1 MNVAAHSSVA
11 SSTPKS
17 ERAYERVEGIHVLRI
32 GGTDYEM
39 GYQHGQLLR
48 DSIPCGPLPYFARY
62 VEKLLSAGLVGSFG
76 RPASRAL
83 GTVLSATVG
92 RKIAKRFPPRVL
104 DAMNGLADGAGLS
117 RKEILRAVTM
127 PETYLWVG
135 SAYKKVFRSPLAPR
149 YGVPVLGCTSAI
161 AWGNATARHVGG
173 RMLHGRNFDYQ
184 GVGVWDREQAVVFH
198 EPKDGQPYVSVAA
211 AGVLLGGVTAMNASG
226 LTLVVHQHIAC
237 TDFDLDGLPVGVV
250 GDEVMRSAKTLD
262 DAKRILDAHRPNG
275 AWTYVVTSAKE
286 NAAMAYEVTSDRRA
300 IISPSDLS
308 SATSPLGSKNGRT
321 ATKEGG
327 VFGYSNVYLHRDLQP
342 TEVDFYPSYWRN
354 NMARFRRANQRLDE
368 AYGSIDAD
376 AIASILGDI
385 GEEGTCRFSTI
396 SALTT
401 VASVVFDAS
410 RGIVYVATGRPPVC
424 NRPYVAFDLN
434 ARAARTDLQ
443 RVVGGALID
452 ETARDAFD
460 AYRDAFEAHFNDADV
475 PTARKHVARARELQ
489 PKQSIYAFVAGL
501 LALADRDASAALA
514 AFDAALALG
523 HADSQRVAAFHL
535 WRGRALDAMD
545 PSGRRRD
552 DALAEYRAA
561 RAGDPNVRRAAQKNE
576 RKPYAMSAPAVEWS
590 FGDVI
595 SP

>member
-1 MNVAAHSSVA
+1 MNVAAHPSVA
-11 SSTPKS
+11 PASTSSASITPNT
-17 ERAYERVEGIHVLRI
+17 YERVEGIHVLRVA
-32 GGTDYEM
+32 GNDYEM

-48 DSIPCGPLPYFARY
+48 DAIPRGPLPYFARY

-76 RPASRAL
+76 GPAARVV
-83 GTVLSATVG
+83 GTLLSATVG
-92 RKIAKRFPPRVL
+92 RRIDKRFPPRIRE
-104 DAMNGLADGAGLS
+104 AMNGLADGAGIS
-117 RKEILRAVTM
+117 RKEIRRAVTM

-135 SAYKKVFRSPLAPR
+135 SAYKKIFRSPLAPR

-161 AWGNATARHVGG
+161 AWGSATASHVGG

-226 LTLVVHQHIAC
+226 LSLVVHQHIAC

-262 DAKRILDAHRPNG
+262 DARRILDAHRPNG
-275 AWTYVVTSAKE
+275 AWTYVITSAKE

-300 IISPSDLS
+300 VIEPRDLP
-308 SATSPLGSKNGRT
+308 ANGHTASKN
-321 ATKEGG
+321 GG
-327 VFGYSNVYLHRDLQP
+327 VFGYSNVYLHKDLQP

-354 NMARFRRANQRLDE
+354 NMARFHRANERLNE
-368 AYGSIDAD
+368 SYGSIDGD
-376 AIASILGDI
+376 VIASILGDI
-385 GEEGTCRFSTI
+385 GTDGACRFSSI

-401 VASVVFDAS
+401 VASVVFDAG
-410 RGIVYVATGRPPVC
+410 RGLVYVATGRPPVS

-434 ARAARTDLQ
+434 ARAARTDMQ
-443 RVVGGALID
+443 RIVGGACID
-452 ETARDAFD
+452 EHARDAFD
-460 AYRDAFEAHFNDADV
+460 AYRDAFEAHFNHADV
-475 PTARKHVARARELQ
+475 DIARRNVARARDLQ
-489 PKQSIYAFVAGL
+489 PKQTIYAFVAGL
-501 LALADRDASAALA
+501 LALAANDASAALKC
-514 AFDAALALG
+514 FDEAIALG

-535 WRGRALDAMD
+535 WRGRAYDAL
-545 PSGRRRD
+545 GRRD
-552 DALAEYRAA
+552 DALAEYRASHT
-561 RAGDPNVRRAAQKNE
+561 GDPNVRRAAQKNE
-576 RKPYAMSAPAVEWS
+576 RKPYTLGRAPAVEWS